1 MPNVALN
8 ATAGR
13 PREEIGYE
21 PTSFAELRPGCYD
34 IHARVKDMDANGV
47 LSALCFPQFVRF
59 CGQIFTELG
68 NDRDQARAMVQ
79 AYNDWHIDEWA
90 GTYPG
95 RIIPLAIPMLWD
107 AEECAAE
114 IRRVAAKGCHAMTF
128 SASPYAL
135 GLPSIH
141 TDYWDPVWKA
151 AVDENLVIAMH
162 LGSSSQQPVTSPDAP
177 AEVVHTL
184 TPITVYETATDIVW
198 SQMFHKFPDLRV
210 SLTEGGIGWIPYFLE
225 RIDYLYSY
233 TKYFTGTDMGGK
245 QPSEIFNEHVYLCFV
260 VDGHGL
266 ESLHR
271 MNIDNVM
278 WECDYPHST
287 NTWPVFSGG
296 GHEVHGRHPRRQAD
310 QQDHLGE
317 RQPGLLVGPVQAH
330 PQGAGHR
337 GGAAP
342 AGHRLG
348 REREIH
354 HPPPPRRPARATQH
368 RNGVTIGEMRGGGP
382 DEDVTVV
389 GGDAESPPTFA
400 DLMEWPV
407 LRAAFE
413 GSQVGRVR
421 PGAPCRVA
429 AGTASQPRMRLA
441 SASSVWARPEGCE
454 SPIS

>member
-1 MPNVALN
+1 
-8 ATAGR
+8 
-13 PREEIGYE
+13 
-21 PTSFAELRPGCYD
+21 
-34 IHARVKDMDANGV
+34 MDANGV
-47 LSALCFPQFVRF
+47 LSAICFPQFVRF

-68 NDRDQARAMVQ
+68 TDRDQAKAMVQ

-107 AEECAAE
+107 AEACAAE

-151 AVDENLVIAMH
+151 AVDENVVIAMH

-177 AEVVHTL
+177 VEVVHTL

-198 SQMFHKFPDLRV
+198 SKMFHKFPDLRV

-233 TKYFTGTDMGGK
+233 TKYFSGTDLGGK
-245 QPSEIFNEHVYLCFV
+245 LPSEIFNEHVYLCFV

-287 NTWPVFSGG
+287 NTWPHSP
-296 GHEVHGRHPRRQAD
+296 EVALKYMGDLLDDDQINKITWQNANRAYSWDPFVHIPKDQATVGALRQRAIGWD
-310 QQDHLGE
+310 VSERSTIHL
-317 RQPGLLVGPVQAH
+317 
-330 PQGAGHR
+330 
-337 GGAAP
+337 
-342 AGHRLG
+342 
-348 REREIH
+348 
-354 HPPPPRRPARATQH
+354 
-368 RNGVTIGEMRGGGP
+368 
-382 DEDVTVV
+382 
-389 GGDAESPPTFA
+389 
-400 DLMEWPV
+400 
-407 LRAAFE
+407 
-413 GSQVGRVR
+413 
-421 PGAPCRVA
+421 
-429 AGTASQPRMRLA
+429 
-441 SASSVWARPEGCE
+441 RPEGALRLDK
-454 SPIS
+454 STPITIGTMAAPSSQQMKM

>member
-1 MPNVALN
+1 MNVEDLILVDVDEHVIEPPHLFEGRLPKKYQDKAPRLITRDDGTMAWLYEGTYMPNVALN

-128 SASPYAL
+128 SASPFAL

-151 AVDENLVIAMH
+151 AVDENVVIAMH

-177 AEVVHTL
+177 VEVLHTL

-245 QPSEIFNEHVYLCFV
+245 QPSEFFNEHVYLCFV

-287 NTWPVFSGG
+287 NTWPYSPEVAMKYMGDILDDKQINKITWENANRAYSWDPFKHIPKEQATVGALRQRAIGWDVSEKSTIHLRPGG
-296 GHEVHGRHPRRQAD
+296 RP
-310 QQDHLGE
+310 E
-317 RQPGLLVGPVQAH
+317 RAK
-330 PQGAGHR
+330 
-337 GGAAP
+337 
-342 AGHRLG
+342 
-348 REREIH
+348 
-354 HPPPPRRPARATQH
+354 
-368 RNGVTIGEMRGGGP
+368 NGKRVTISDMTGGQ
-382 DEDVTVV
+382 
-389 GGDAESPPTFA
+389 
-400 DLMEWPV
+400 PV
-407 LRAAFE
+407 
-413 GSQVGRVR
+413 
-421 PGAPCRVA
+421 
-429 AGTASQPRMRLA
+429 RM
-441 SASSVWARPEGCE
+441 
-454 SPIS
+454 